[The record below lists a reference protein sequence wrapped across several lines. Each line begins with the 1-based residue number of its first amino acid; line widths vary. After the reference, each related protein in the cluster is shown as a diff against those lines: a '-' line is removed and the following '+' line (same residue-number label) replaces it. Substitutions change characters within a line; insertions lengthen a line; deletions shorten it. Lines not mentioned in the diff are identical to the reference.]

1 MDVCIV
7 GLVCTGGGQTRRT
20 VTHGLL
26 QGAVRGGESG
36 EKFYPA
42 VRENTFFFFLKWL
55 QQNLMDVS
63 LVQFFP
69 GSVLVLRGSFSV
81 SRLVIK
87 SFYRFET
94 LRFETFHLLQS
105 VKIKSFICVY
115 IYIHMF

>member
-1 MDVCIV
+1 MGKSFI
-7 GLVCTGGGQTRRT
+7 Q
-20 VTHGLL
+20 LL
-26 QGAVRGGESG
+26 ERIL
-36 EKFYPA
+36 
-42 VRENTFFFFLKWL
+42 FFFLKWL

>member
-42 VRENTFFFFLKWL
+42 VRENTFFFF
-55 QQNLMDVS
+55 
-63 LVQFFP
+63 
-69 GSVLVLRGSFSV
+69 
-81 SRLVIK
+81 
-87 SFYRFET
+87 
-94 LRFETFHLLQS
+94 
-105 VKIKSFICVY
+105 
-115 IYIHMF
+115 